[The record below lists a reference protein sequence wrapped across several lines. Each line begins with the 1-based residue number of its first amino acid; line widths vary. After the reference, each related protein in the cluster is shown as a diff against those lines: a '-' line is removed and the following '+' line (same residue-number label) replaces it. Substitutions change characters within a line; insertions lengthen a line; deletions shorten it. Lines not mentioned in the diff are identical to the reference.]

1 MPKNIEI
8 SNINTHFLLN
18 SDPQSQQQ
26 SITSKKKYNT
36 KLISRCFYSI
46 NEITICSKIK
56 HMRYYSNKYVI
67 LEEYNFVN
75 ISQLNDQYIDKCK
88 LNNDDKYYIFNYYD
102 DRLVTLN
109 SILFNIDN
117 PKSFILTMLVSF
129 SSILNSLLNLNN
141 NNICFFNLSP
151 ENIVFNLDYREKPLI
166 RNFQTSL
173 IIPNIDI
180 PYIANIIKK
189 TNDYVHKPLEVHIIF
204 YLIQNNI
211 SSVSYS
217 FILEVCEN
225 FIKNA
230 SFLTLFSN
238 EFIYSYKESCIA
250 SLVKYINR
258 PTNEIIASILKTVD
272 KWDVYSI
279 SVLYLHIFNSINN
292 VFSLNDTF
300 ISKISCVLLKN
311 ISPDP
316 LNRLNLQELS
326 DMYDIIFNS
335 NLNWSFVDNL
345 SRDKMTSLFDILSK

>member
-18 SDPQSQQQ
+18 SVPQSQQQ

-36 KLISRCFYSI
+36 NLISHCFYSI
-46 NEITICSKIK
+46 NEITICSRIK
-56 HMRYYSNKYVI
+56 TMRYYSNNYVI
-67 LEEYNFVN
+67 LEEYNSVN

-88 LNNDDKYYIFNYYD
+88 LNTDDKYYIFNYYA
-102 DRLVTLN
+102 DRLVTFN

-117 PKSFILTMLVSF
+117 PKSLILTVLESF
-129 SSILNSLLNLNN
+129 SSILNGLLNLNN

-151 ENIVFNLDYREKPLI
+151 ENIVFNLDYREKPFI
-166 RNFQTSL
+166 HNFQTSL

-180 PYIANIIKK
+180 TYITYIIKK
-189 TNDYVHKPLEVHIIF
+189 TKDYVHKPLEVHIIF

-258 PTNEIIASILKTVD
+258 PANEIIASISKNVD

-279 SVLYLHIFNSINN
+279 SVLYLHIFNSIDS

-300 ISKISCVLLKN
+300 ISKISSMLLTN

-316 LNRLNLQELS
+316 LKRLSLQELS
-326 DMYDIIFNS
+326 DTYDVMFNS
-335 NLNWSFVDNL
+335 EINWSFVDDL
-345 SRDKMTSLFDILSK
+345 SRDKMSTLFDILSK